1 MSTLHK
7 KRNLKKCSKRG
18 GGGRAPRPAAKRR
31 QAKKTLSTDK
41 LLPALKPGNCGAL
54 LLIRDAAGDSYDEAV
69 GVVSTGAT
77 KRRSGGGRARE
88 GARRSAAKT
97 PRVRKTSAVGP
108 EVCQALAAVG
118 HRSRAKLLCK
128 LLEGPATYGSLQRV
142 SKLKAGPL
150 YHHINHLRL
159 ARLILPKQRDLYEL
173 TRGGRNLI
181 LSVMVLATVIRDGR
195 RRPVPTK

>member
-1 MSTLHK
+1 MLTLPK
-7 KRNLKKCSKRG
+7 KRTIKKSSKRG
-18 GGGRAPRPAAKRR
+18 RGRGGTRPATRKRP
-31 QAKKTLSTDK
+31 AKKSLSADK
-41 LLPALKPGNCGAL
+41 LLPALKPGDCGAL
-54 LLIRDAAGDSYDEAV
+54 LLIRDAAGDSCDEAV
-69 GVVSTGAT
+69 GVVSTGPT
-77 KRRSGGGRARE
+77 KRRSGSGRGGGA
-88 GARRSAAKT
+88 ARRSPAKT
-97 PRVRKTSAVGP
+97 PRIRKTGAVGP

-118 HRSRAKLLCK
+118 HQSRAKLLCK
-128 LLEGPATYGSLQRV
+128 LLDGPATYGSLQRV
-142 SKLKAGPL
+142 TKLKAGPL